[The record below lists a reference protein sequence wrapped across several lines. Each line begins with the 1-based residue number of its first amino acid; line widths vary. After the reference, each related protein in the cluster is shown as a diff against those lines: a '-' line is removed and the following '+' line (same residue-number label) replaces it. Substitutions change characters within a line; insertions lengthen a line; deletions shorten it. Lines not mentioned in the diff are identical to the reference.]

1 MGRTH
6 ATQTRAKTPACQ
18 YAVGPADTFN
28 RTLTTMGKPINSTT
42 ATQCFA
48 CGWIFIDGSFLVEP
62 EAVPGE
68 SRIYTFASSFQVW
81 MRSPLPQMIVSPAR
95 LLIAS
100 LLVYCYMLYIVY
112 SNIFV
117 K

>member
-6 ATQTRAKTPACQ
+6 ATQTRAKTPPCQ

-62 EAVPGE
+62 EAVLGE

-81 MRSPLPQMIVSPAR
+81 SDLPGHVHVGAHDWR
-95 LLIAS
+95 H
-100 LLVYCYMLYIVY
+100 MLTFRGNSGSVFFT
-112 SNIFV
+112 SFTSHE
-117 K
+117 